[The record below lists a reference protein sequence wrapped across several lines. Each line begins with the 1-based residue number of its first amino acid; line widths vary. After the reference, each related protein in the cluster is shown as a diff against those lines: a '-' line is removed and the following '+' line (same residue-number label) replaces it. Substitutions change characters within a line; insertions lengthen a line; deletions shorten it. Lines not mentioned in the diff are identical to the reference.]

1 MRPYLAIIT
10 DSFRAAFAS
19 RILWIVLASIT
30 LLLIALAPIGYRE
43 VYTVEFSASDVLSP
57 DRLSGLIASALEKP
71 DKKTAV
77 QQIAMALPDDLRT
90 QIQTSIREKSNG
102 PRRGQLA
109 DAFNELAK
117 TDSWYSPELWE
128 GTYRLSELRTLDEM
142 NGDSMEDRLRQRR
155 ARLRIEAALPGVFQ
169 PRPER
174 SLLFTYAWTETP
186 LELAWRHQRF
196 AEFMNQFIF
205 PTILNL
211 LLGVGAVFVGILV
224 TSPIIPEMFQP
235 GSLHLLLSKPIS
247 RPALYLAKFVGGCA
261 FVLLCVTL
269 LVSGLWLIAGTRLE
283 IWNHRFFYTIP
294 IFVIL
299 FAVYYS
305 VSALAGLHWRS
316 AVVSVVITVLFWL
329 TCFLVVQTGG
339 IADAFITGPATIQQI
354 IPTDKGVVAITRPGA
369 VQYLDDENDEFKSLL
384 TTSFGGDQQVLGP
397 VFLNDGRLALAR
409 RGSQGGPFRSTN
421 ARLQVFASNTDWKE
435 AEGLDLPDSTS
446 QICRDKDGG
455 MVALSYSGLFY
466 APANKVVVE
475 EANEEKTQASGFLA
489 GLQRML
495 GTQPKGF
502 VPILPPQVT
511 LTNPSA
517 MIMLQGNDGNE
528 LILYT
533 SASLYRLAPDTSVTP
548 DRARN
553 EPQPWKVLASTNVE
567 GDPLSRVALT
577 ATDQWIV
584 LTREKEACRIFA
596 RGSLE
601 KVVELELPENSS
613 VLSLHPSPSGN
624 SVLGRLSDKR
634 VFQIQLS
641 DSPEIRFPEIPR
653 QRHVESI
660 AWDETGQLWVVH
672 DVDRISVFSADLN
685 TRVRQISPRRSLWR
699 NLDAFVITPLRFI
712 VPQTGEVGEAVV
724 AMVCGRRDL
733 VIETGDQ
740 TQREQLDVVRPLAT
754 CGAFTIVMLLLGS
767 FYVYRQDF

>member
-30 LLLIALAPIGYRE
+30 LLLLALAPIGYRE
-43 VYTVEFSASDVLSP
+43 VYTVEFSASDVLSSE
-57 DRLSGLIASALEKP
+57 RLTGLLAGALEKP
-71 DKKTAV
+71 DKKTAA
-77 QQIAMALPDDLRT
+77 QNIAMALPEELRT
-90 QIQTSIREKSNG
+90 QIQKSVREKTSG
-102 PRRGQLA
+102 PRRSQLA
-109 DAFNELAK
+109 DAFNEIAK
-117 TDSWYSPELWE
+117 TDDWYSPELWE

-142 NGDSMEDRLRQRR
+142 TSDSMEDRLRQRR
-155 ARLRIEAALPGVFQ
+155 ARLRLEAALPGVFQ

-205 PTILNL
+205 PAILNL

-247 RPALYLAKFVGGCA
+247 RPALYIAKFVGGCA

-316 AVVSVVITVLFWL
+316 AVVSVAITVLFWL

-339 IADAFITGPATIQQI
+339 IADAFITGPATVQQI
-354 IPTDKGVVAITRPGA
+354 VPTEKGVVAITKPGA
-369 VQYLDDENDEFKSLL
+369 IQYLDEESQELKPLL
-384 TTSFGGDQQVLGP
+384 TTSFGRDQQVLGP
-397 VFLNDGRLALAR
+397 LVLKDGSLALAR
-409 RGSQGGPFRSTN
+409 RGSQGGPFRSSSAT
-421 ARLQVFASNTDWKE
+421 LQVFTPGNEWKE
-435 AEGLDLPDSTS
+435 SEGIELPDSTS
-446 QICRDKDGG
+446 QICRDQDGG
-455 MVALSYSGLFY
+455 IVALSYSGLFY
-466 APANKVVVE
+466 APANKLVVE
-475 EANEEKTQASGFLA
+475 ESEEDKPKASGFLA

-495 GTQPKGF
+495 GTQAKGF
-502 VPILPPQVT
+502 LPILPSEIT
-511 LTNPSA
+511 MTNPSA
-517 MIMLQGNDGNE
+517 MIMVETDEGSE
-528 LILYT
+528 LVLYT
-533 SASLYRLAPDTSVTP
+533 SASLYRLTPDTAAKTP
-548 DRARN
+548 STRG
-553 EPQPWKVLASTNVE
+553 EPQPWKVVSSTSVE
-567 GDPLSRVALT
+567 GDPLASIALT
-577 ATDQWIV
+577 ANDQWIV
-584 LTREKEACRIFA
+584 LTRENETCRIFS
-596 RGSLE
+596 RNTLE
-601 KVVELELPENSS
+601 QVAEVELPENSS
-613 VLSLHPSPSGN
+613 VLSLHPSPKGD
-624 SVLGRLSDKR
+624 SVLGQLSDKQ

-641 DSPEIRFPEIPR
+641 DNPELRFPDIPR
-653 QRHVESI
+653 QRHIESI
-660 AWDETGQLWVVH
+660 AWDTKGQLWVVH
-672 DVDRISVFSADLN
+672 DVDRISVISEDFT
-685 TRVRQISPRRSLWR
+685 TRIRQISPKRSLWR
-699 NLDAFVITPLRFI
+699 NLDSFVITPLRFI

-733 VIETGDQ
+733 MIVTGDQ
-740 TQREQLDVVRPLAT
+740 TQRQQLDVVRPLAT
-754 CGAFTIVMLLLGS
+754 CGAFTVVMLLFGS
-767 FYVYRQDF
+767 LYVYRQDF